1 MCERRE
7 AEVLQFV
14 ICPRGSSFPI
24 KDAGDECQSDAQPS
38 NCVMFVCLWSCSS
51 VFFLSVRW
59 QRKWKG
65 LDLYANVQASYQ
77 LQIYDGLVHQLQHGN
92 APTMSLLLW
101 IIYRVTGTSALWII
115 HIWSERYN
123 NMCQTGGRP
132 QSPKWVRG
140 LKFNHQQQQRP
151 FSPNSLLKIYLFF
164 LLCFVS
170 WNDCPGK
177 ILILMFWE
185 QHQHNNIRCTH
196 SVVRIM

>member
-1 MCERRE
+1 MSEQRT
-7 AEVLQFV
+7 A
-14 ICPRGSSFPI
+14 I
-24 KDAGDECQSDAQPS
+24 KLC
-38 NCVMFVCLWSCSS
+38 NVCLFVKLLVCI
-51 VFFLSVRW
+51 FFIGAVTEKVKGVRFVR
-59 QRKWKG
+59 QR
-65 LDLYANVQASYQ
+65 LSYQ

-101 IIYRVTGTSALWII
+101 IIYRVTGTSALWNI

-132 QSPKWVRG
+132 QSPKWVRS